1 MILMETMHLSS
12 NQFMTYEPKYKLGDT
27 IHNWNKLG
35 TIIRIERYSGGA
47 LITMDV
53 KSINLRESK

>member
-1 MILMETMHLSS
+1 MHLLP
-12 NQFMTYEPKYKLGDT
+12 NQFMTYWKPIRYKLGDT

-47 LITMDV
+47 LITL
-53 KSINLRESK
+53 KI

>member
-1 MILMETMHLSS
+1 MEYSHLPS
-12 NQFMTYEPKYKLGDT
+12 NQFMSYEPKYNLGDT

-35 TIIRIERYSGGA
+35 TIIRIERYSGWA

-53 KSINLRESK
+53 KPD